1 MSSPSTPT
9 KFIPG
14 AWLDQGISTTSSSGQ
29 TIVQNVDQVIT
40 ASPGQRTPEMPT
52 ASTAGDRPLS
62 IIVPTPVFIPP
73 LAYCPFSTDFS
84 LPQLPASYIGKK
96 FLSDEH
102 ASSSMPSTPGLDHT
116 PSSSHFSSD
125 PKTMTSPTP
134 SHFAT
139 MPVTPEAHDNRDIAT
154 INTSPSKIPRIVKS
168 QASMTLMTDKPPKL
182 PDNLWVS
189 TGSNWLSDLGGN
201 TETDHIFRNALFGP
215 IPSLSPQSSPLTS
228 SVASPASSFPAALL
242 PSMSTSLN
250 STPISSPS
258 APSSLNCMSSAY
270 SPTTAR
276 LALSP
281 TSTPAF
287 PSSIDSFERWREDV
301 TVQTS
306 RRETMPETPSAY
318 DDTGSS
324 AEHTERTSQPP
335 PGLNQRVVNP
345 HAPPAIKSKTFMQK
359 AKTIGG
365 RVKRFVTRGK
375 RSKWNAAIEAGAFD
389 VTTRTG
395 SDDGSIVVI
404 SASPPS
410 CNTHL
415 SPPISPQSPEQR
427 RRSMP
432 MVSPHYVLVRE
443 RVSAIAE
450 GAVEVSRTA
459 PPADARGLPGSIVSR
474 VPTRRFSLAAFSSLA
489 SLKRP

>member
-1 MSSPSTPT
+1 
-9 KFIPG
+9 
-14 AWLDQGISTTSSSGQ
+14 
-29 TIVQNVDQVIT
+29 
-40 ASPGQRTPEMPT
+40 
-52 ASTAGDRPLS
+52 
-62 IIVPTPVFIPP
+62 
-73 LAYCPFSTDFS
+73 
-84 LPQLPASYIGKK
+84 
-96 FLSDEH
+96 
-102 ASSSMPSTPGLDHT
+102 
-116 PSSSHFSSD
+116 
-125 PKTMTSPTP
+125 
-134 SHFAT
+134 
-139 MPVTPEAHDNRDIAT
+139 
-154 INTSPSKIPRIVKS
+154 
-168 QASMTLMTDKPPKL
+168 
-182 PDNLWVS
+182 
-189 TGSNWLSDLGGN
+189 
-201 TETDHIFRNALFGP
+201 
-215 IPSLSPQSSPLTS
+215 
-228 SVASPASSFPAALL
+228 
-242 PSMSTSLN
+242 MSTSLN

-345 HAPPAIKSKTFMQK
+345 HAPPAVKSKTFMQK

>member
-9 KFIPG
+9 KLIPG
-14 AWLDQGISTTSSSGQ
+14 AWLDQGISSSTSGQ
-29 TIVQNVDQVIT
+29 TTIRNVDQVIT

-62 IIVPTPVFIPP
+62 IIVPTPVFVPP

-84 LPQLPASYIGKK
+84 LPPLPTSYIGKK
-96 FLSDEH
+96 IMADEH
-102 ASSSMPSTPGLDHT
+102 ASSSIPSTPGLDAT

-125 PKTMTSPTP
+125 PNTMASPTH

-154 INTSPSKIPRIVKS
+154 INTSPSKISHIVKP
-168 QASMTLMTDKPPKL
+168 QASMTLVMDKPPKL

-189 TGSNWLSDLGGN
+189 AGSNWLSDLGGN
-201 TETDHIFRNALFGP
+201 TETDRIFRNALFGP
-215 IPSLSPQSSPLTS
+215 IPSQGPPSSPFTS
-228 SVASPASSFPAALL
+228 SIASPASSFPAALL
-242 PSMSTSLN
+242 PSMSTSIN

-276 LALSP
+276 LTLSP

-287 PSSIDSFERWREDV
+287 PSNIDNFERWREDV
-301 TVQTS
+301 TVQTN

-345 HAPPAIKSKTFMQK
+345 HAPPATKSKTFMQK
-359 AKTIGG
+359 AKKIGG
-365 RVKRFVTRGK
+365 RVKRFVTRGN
-375 RSKWNAAIEAGAFD
+375 RRKWNAAIEAGAFD
-389 VTTRTG
+389 VTTHTG

-404 SASPPS
+404 SARPLSYGMR
-410 CNTHL
+410 L

-432 MVSPHYVLVRE
+432 MLSPHYVLVRE
-443 RVSAIAE
+443 RTSAIAQ
-450 GAVEVSRTA
+450 GAVEVPRTA
-459 PPADARGLPGSIVSR
+459 PPADTRGLSGTIVSR